1 MQVTPV
7 SAEALTELLMGFVH
21 QLKRLGESR
30 TLELISS
37 LEVSVSQICLLFILD
52 VSDHDPAV
60 HELAERL
67 TLSVAAT
74 GRAVDGLVKA
84 GMVTRREDEHDRRV
98 KRVSLAPAGE
108 KLIAQVTEAD
118 KAAMGAFSALLTDD
132 ERSSLFHALA
142 PILARSDFTKRQE
155 TREDG

>member
-1 MQVTPV
+1 MQVSPV
-7 SAEALTELLMGFVH
+7 STEALTELLMDFVH

-30 TLELISS
+30 TLELVSS

-52 VSDHDPAV
+52 MSDHDPAV

-67 TLSVAAT
+67 KLSVAAT
-74 GRAVDGLVKA
+74 GRAVDGLVKT

-118 KAAMGAFSALLTDD
+118 RAALCTFCALLTEP
-132 ERSSLFHALA
+132 ERSNLFHALA
-142 PILARSDFTKRQE
+142 PILARPEFTKNK
-155 TREDG
+155 EDE